1 MALIHFSIAQFT
13 FLMFYLRYLHL
24 YVEVTL
30 TCGSFIIQ
38 FGNKTFSLLK

>member
-13 FLMFYLRYLHL
+13 FLMFYLGYL